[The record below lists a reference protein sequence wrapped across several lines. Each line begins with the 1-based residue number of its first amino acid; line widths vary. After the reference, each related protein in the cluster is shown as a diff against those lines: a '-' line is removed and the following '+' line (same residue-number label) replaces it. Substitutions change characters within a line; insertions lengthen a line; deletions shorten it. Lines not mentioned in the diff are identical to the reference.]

1 MFTGAMLFQANIH
14 SIMGSEDQVLNLM
27 RLLDEGIQE
36 AERIEDKLNSY
47 DQILAVSIYYIM
59 GLAHKY
65 SIMGLGHRGL
75 SQWTLDLCCCGR
87 LSVQSL
93 PCYILTCSINPIP
106 VKGMMATFRIPP
118 HTPLR
123 EAIDLLR
130 ALGTVQRVYCWQS
143 CF

>member
-65 SIMGLGHRGL
+65 SCHGIG
-75 SQWTLDLCCCGR
+75 
-87 LSVQSL
+87 
-93 PCYILTCSINPIP
+93 
-106 VKGMMATFRIPP
+106 A
-118 HTPLR
+118 
-123 EAIDLLR
+123 
-130 ALGTVQRVYCWQS
+130 
-143 CF
+143 